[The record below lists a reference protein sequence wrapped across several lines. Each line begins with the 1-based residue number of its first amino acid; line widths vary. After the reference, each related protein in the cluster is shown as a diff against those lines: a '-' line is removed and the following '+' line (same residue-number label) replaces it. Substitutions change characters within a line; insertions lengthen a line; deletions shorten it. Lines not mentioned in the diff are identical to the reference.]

1 MKGRS
6 RVFSEGPASGSPLLV
21 LKGNEGEGEEGEGT
35 EKRNTGKIGKGR
47 RIGGKGKDDAR
58 KRRR

>member
-21 LKGNEGEGEEGEGT
+21 LKGKAGEEGGREQ
-35 EKRNTGKIGKGR
+35 EKRNTGKMGKGR

>member
-21 LKGNEGEGEEGEGT
+21 IKGKEGEEGEGT
-35 EKRNTGKIGKGR
+35 GKKEHRKNREGKEDWG
-47 RIGGKGKDDAR
+47 
-58 KRRR
+58 

>member
-6 RVFSEGPASGSPLLV
+6 RVFSEGPATGSPLLV
-21 LKGNEGEGEEGEGT
+21 LKGKEGEEGGRDQ
-35 EKRNTGKIGKGR
+35 EKRNTGKMGKGR

>member
-21 LKGNEGEGEEGEGT
+21 IKGKEGEEGGRNRK
-35 EKRNTGKIGKGR
+35 KRNTGKIGKGR

>member
-21 LKGNEGEGEEGEGT
+21 LKGKEGEEGGREQ

>member
-21 LKGNEGEGEEGEGT
+21 LKGKEGEEGGRNRK
-35 EKRNTGKIGKGR
+35 KRNTGKMGKGR

>member
-21 LKGNEGEGEEGEGT
+21 LKGKEGEEGGKEQEKKEHRKNREGK
-35 EKRNTGKIGKGR
+35 EDWG
-47 RIGGKGKDDAR
+47 
-58 KRRR
+58 

>member
-21 LKGNEGEGEEGEGT
+21 LKGKEGEEGGRNRK
-35 EKRNTGKIGKGR
+35 KRNTGKIGKGR

>member
-21 LKGNEGEGEEGEGT
+21 IKGKEGEEGEGT
-35 EKRNTGKIGKGR
+35 GKKEH
-47 RIGGKGKDDAR
+47 R
-58 KRRR
+58 KNREG

>member
-21 LKGNEGEGEEGEGT
+21 LKGKEGEEGGREQ
-35 EKRNTGKIGKGR
+35 EKRNTGKMGKGR
-47 RIGGKGKDDAR
+47 RIGGKWKDDAR

>member
-21 LKGNEGEGEEGEGT
+21 LKGKKGEEGGREQ
-35 EKRNTGKIGKGR
+35 EKRNTGKMGKGR

-58 KRRR
+58 KRQR

>member
-21 LKGNEGEGEEGEGT
+21 LKGKKGEEGGREE
-35 EKRNTGKIGKGR
+35 EKRNTGKMGKGR
-47 RIGGKGKDDAR
+47 RIEGKGKDDAR

>member
-21 LKGNEGEGEEGEGT
+21 LKGKEGEEGGRDQ
-35 EKRNTGKIGKGR
+35 EKRNTGKMGKGR

>member
-21 LKGNEGEGEEGEGT
+21 LKGKEGEEGGREQ
-35 EKRNTGKIGKGR
+35 EKRNTGKMGKGR